1 MRDVA
6 QWRTFYFQERKEQ
19 SMSETI
25 KSPTTFEEQ
34 IDKLHQRGCI
44 IEDYDF
50 TKKVLQQINYYRF
63 TAYFLPFKQN
73 DDTYKENTSFTTVYH
88 IYEFDRKMRNLLFS
102 VIEQI
107 ELMLRTQ
114 LSYYH
119 AHKYGALGYLE
130 ESNFSDQH
138 DHKQFLIHVQSNIQK
153 NKKQKFV
160 KHHIEKYDS
169 QFPVWVMLEL
179 STLGELSFFY
189 SDMHTQDKK
198 ELSKT
203 IFNSHHQNIESWL
216 QCITILRNYCA
227 HYSRLYYTLFP
238 AQPRTPKCYSYTLYR
253 RLFDYILVLRFLYPN
268 KQQWNSSF
276 MSTLKALID
285 EYKTEIELSHIGF
298 IDNWEEM
305 LTYKFKTITGT
316 II

>member
-1 MRDVA
+1 
-6 QWRTFYFQERKEQ
+6 
-19 SMSETI
+19 MSETI

-50 TKKVLQQINYYRF
+50 AKKVLQQINYYRF

-73 DDTYKENTSFTTVYH
+73 DDTYMENTSFTTVYH
-88 IYEFDRKMRNLLFS
+88 IYEFDRKMRNILFS

-138 DHKQFLIHVQSNIQK
+138 DHKQFLIHVHTNIQN

-238 AQPRTPKCYSYTLYR
+238 AQPRTPKRFSYTLYR
-253 RLFDYILVLRFLYPN
+253 KLFDYILVLRFLHPN

-276 MSTLKALID
+276 MPTLKALID
-285 EYKTEIELSHIGF
+285 EYKTEIKLSHIGF
-298 IDNWEEM
+298 TDNWEEM